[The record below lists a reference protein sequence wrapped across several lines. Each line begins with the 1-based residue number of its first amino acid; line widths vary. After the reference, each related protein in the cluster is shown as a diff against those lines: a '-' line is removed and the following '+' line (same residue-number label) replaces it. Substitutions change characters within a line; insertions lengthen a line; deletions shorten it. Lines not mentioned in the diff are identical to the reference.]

1 MRELLEKITKETSAY
16 LRELSGREGLDK
28 VIGTHGDD
36 TTKVVDR
43 LAEDFI
49 LENLRKE
56 DLRIT
61 VVTEET
67 GFIGRSGSEYVA
79 VIDPLDGSTNYL
91 NGITWAGV
99 SIALFKRDGSPVAG
113 AVSEIFSGRTYSYDQ
128 ERAYVDGRIF
138 TGISNPQTRIVLSYF
153 DRSRLREAM
162 GILSAIEGGYKTR
175 NLGSASLDML
185 LTCTGRAYLFFDI
198 RNKLRNVDIASSSNF
213 CKKVSI
219 NPMSLEGKSIDINL
233 EGVTTI
239 KSVVVSPDSSLLRRI
254 FSGLR
259 ALPS

>member
-79 VIDPLDGSTNYL
+79 VIDPLDGST
-91 NGITWAGV
+91 
-99 SIALFKRDGSPVAG
+99 
-113 AVSEIFSGRTYSYDQ
+113 
-128 ERAYVDGRIF
+128 
-138 TGISNPQTRIVLSYF
+138 
-153 DRSRLREAM
+153 
-162 GILSAIEGGYKTR
+162 
-175 NLGSASLDML
+175 
-185 LTCTGRAYLFFDI
+185 
-198 RNKLRNVDIASSSNF
+198 
-213 CKKVSI
+213 
-219 NPMSLEGKSIDINL
+219 
-233 EGVTTI
+233 TT
-239 KSVVVSPDSSLLRRI
+239 ST
-254 FSGLR
+254 
-259 ALPS
+259 A